1 MDIPRSQVLAL
12 GSSRDRGT
20 VQSPMQATLACKDAL
35 AYMFRSV
42 HYGCDDA
49 GWKEA
54 CLFRLLQ

>member
-1 MDIPRSQVLAL
+1 
-12 GSSRDRGT
+12 
-20 VQSPMQATLACKDAL
+20 MQATLACKDAL